1 MKEKYNTI
9 IEKHRSM
16 KERNSP
22 VKTKITLMKKC
33 LILVCPLFLV
43 ITGSR
48 AQSVDQYLAK
58 GNEYYN
64 NQQYDLAEIQYRK
77 AQETTPNNLT
87 ARYNLA
93 NALYRQR
100 KHAEALDI
108 LKNIHAEGS
117 NKNLQASVFY
127 NTGVVYTR
135 QKNLEASIEA
145 YKSALRLNPDDN
157 QAREN
162 LQKALLEL
170 KKEQQNRQ
178 NQQKQQNKM
187 SQKEAERR
195 LQQLQQKEKEIQQ
208 RLQNQ
213 NKQGGGSM
221 PKDW

>member
-1 MKEKYNTI
+1 
-9 IEKHRSM
+9 
-16 KERNSP
+16 
-22 VKTKITLMKKC
+22 MKKC
-33 LILVCPLFLV
+33 CVLISFLLTV
-43 ITGSR
+43 AGSK
-48 AQSVDQYLAK
+48 AQSVDQSLAK
-58 GNEYYN
+58 GNEHYK
-64 NQQYDLAEIQYRK
+64 NQQYDLAEAQYHK
-77 AQETTPNNLT
+77 AMQAAPTNLT

-100 KHAEALDI
+100 KHAEALEL
-108 LKNIHAEGS
+108 LKNIHADGS
-117 NKNLQASVFY
+117 DKNLQASVFY
-127 NTGVVYTR
+127 NTGVIYTR

-145 YKSALRLNPDDN
+145 YKSALRLNPGDK

-178 NQQKQQNKM
+178 NQQQQQNKM

>member
-1 MKEKYNTI
+1 
-9 IEKHRSM
+9 
-16 KERNSP
+16 
-22 VKTKITLMKKC
+22 MKKC
-33 LILVCPLFLV
+33 LILVPFLLAV
-43 ITGSR
+43 CIGR
-48 AQSVDQYLAK
+48 AQSVEQSLAK
-58 GNEYYN
+58 GNQYYN
-64 NQQYDLAEIQYRK
+64 NQQYDLAEIQFRK
-77 AQETTPNNLT
+77 AMEAAPNHLT

-100 KHAEALDI
+100 KHDEALGI
-108 LKNIHAEGS
+108 LKDIHAEGS
-117 NKNLQASVFY
+117 NKDLQSSVFY
-127 NTGVVYTR
+127 NTGVIYTR

-145 YKSALRLNPDDN
+145 YKSALRLKPDDT

-178 NQQKQQNKM
+178 NQQQQQNKM

-195 LQQLQQKEKEIQQ
+195 LQQLQQKERELQQ

>member
-1 MKEKYNTI
+1 M
-9 IEKHRSM
+9 R
-16 KERNSP
+16 
-22 VKTKITLMKKC
+22 KC
-33 LILVCPLFLV
+33 FVLISFLLG
-43 ITGSR
+43 IASSQ
-48 AQSVDQYLAK
+48 AQSIEQNLAK
-58 GNEYYN
+58 GNEYYK
-64 NQQYDLAEIQYRK
+64 NQQYDLAEAQYRK
-77 AQETTPNNLT
+77 AMQEAPTNLT

-117 NKNLQASVFY
+117 NTNLQASVFY
-127 NTGVVYTR
+127 NR

-145 YKSALRLNPDDN
+145 YKSALRLNPADN

-178 NQQKQQNKM
+178 NQQQQQNKM

-195 LQQLQQKEKEIQQ
+195 LQQLQQKEQEIQQ